1 MFMSKFIKKSTF
13 INLDRMRKKS
23 DSNTDASVEFEIPIL
38 SKGILSIL
46 KYSLFMPMKLE
57 SICLIQVTFL
67 RKWNML

>member
-38 SKGILSIL
+38 SKGIISIL
-46 KYSLFMPMKLE
+46 KYSLFMPMKVE
-57 SICLIQVTFL
+57 SIYLIQVTFL